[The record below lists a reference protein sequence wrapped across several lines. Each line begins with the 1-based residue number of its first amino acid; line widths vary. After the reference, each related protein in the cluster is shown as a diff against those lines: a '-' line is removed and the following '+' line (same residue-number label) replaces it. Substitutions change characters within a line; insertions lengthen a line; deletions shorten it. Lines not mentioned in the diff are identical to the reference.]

1 MKRLT
6 STICASALAFAVAV
20 SGLAP
25 AMAAPIMA
33 MPSAPDVP
41 RAPIIQTQGP
51 QDFRRGGQRV
61 RPEVRR
67 GQREARRGFHR
78 RGDRYYYNSHRGYR
92 DRRPG
97 YRYHQGWW
105 FPPAAFIAGAII
117 GGAATRGPGVSSAH
131 VQWCYD
137 RYRSYRSSD
146 NTFQPYQGPRR
157 QCVSPYG

>member
-1 MKRLT
+1 MKKLLGGL
-6 STICASALAFAVAV
+6 CATALLAATFTMGTATANAGPMSVP
-20 SGLAP
+20 AP
-25 AMAAPIMA
+25 AVTGHIHLVQGM
-33 MPSAPDVP
+33 DGHGGP
-41 RAPIIQTQGP
+41 RWQ
-51 QDFRRGGQRV
+51 RGGHRYSP
-61 RPEVRR
+61 RHYR
-67 GQREARRGFHR
+67 GGPRHGFYRG
-78 RGDRYYYNSHRGYR
+78 HRGYR

-97 YRYHQGWW
+97 YRYHNGFW